1 MRLAACVY
9 TGNETKFG
17 MNKKIP
23 EMKLTHSDR
32 MINWFTVLIFCFQVG
47 PNKVVDFQLLLVAI
61 FGPIGVRNMSMI
73 DKWYID
79 NKATPSARKAFII
92 PMRYLLLNSSMIPIS
107 LRVTLEVCKVFYT
120 LFINSDEHL
129 YVMSMY
135 DDLVRRK
142 V

>member
-47 PNKVVDFQLLLVAI
+47 PNKVVDF
-61 FGPIGVRNMSMI
+61 
-73 DKWYID
+73 
-79 NKATPSARKAFII
+79 
-92 PMRYLLLNSSMIPIS
+92 
-107 LRVTLEVCKVFYT
+107 
-120 LFINSDEHL
+120 
-129 YVMSMY
+129 
-135 DDLVRRK
+135 
-142 V
+142 

>member
-61 FGPIGVRNMSMI
+61 F
-73 DKWYID
+73 
-79 NKATPSARKAFII
+79 
-92 PMRYLLLNSSMIPIS
+92 
-107 LRVTLEVCKVFYT
+107 
-120 LFINSDEHL
+120 
-129 YVMSMY
+129 
-135 DDLVRRK
+135 
-142 V
+142 